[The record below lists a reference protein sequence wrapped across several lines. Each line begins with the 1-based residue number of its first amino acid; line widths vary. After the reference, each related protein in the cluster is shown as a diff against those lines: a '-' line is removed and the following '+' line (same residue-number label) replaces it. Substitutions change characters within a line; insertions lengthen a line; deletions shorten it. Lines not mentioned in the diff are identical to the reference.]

1 MIRLLICDDQA
12 IARQGLE
19 MILSTADD
27 IRVIGT
33 AQDGQDAVTQALHSQ
48 PDVVL
53 MDLKMPNLNGI
64 QATRLLREQ
73 APDLRILVLTTY
85 ADDEWLYEAIQA
97 GANGYLLKDTPPEQL
112 IAAIRG
118 TADGKTHV
126 DPDVAGKVFAQIT
139 HQQPITPP
147 EPLMEPLTKREL
159 EVLRLVASGF
169 TNAEIARQVHLTEGT
184 VGNYMS
190 NILGKLQAND
200 RTQAVVIGI
209 RHGLLDLQE
218 L

>member
-33 AQDGQDAVTQALHSQ
+33 AQDGQDAVTQALHLQ

-53 MDLKMPNLNGI
+53 MDLKMPNVSGV
-64 QATRLLREQ
+64 QATRMLREE

-139 HQQPITPP
+139 HQQPLVSP
-147 EPLMEPLTKREL
+147 EPLTEPLTKREL